1 MIGLRGEIWDLFFV
15 HIFPSVSSV
24 KSILGPMASTA
35 TFKFGLQIS
44 KAHGPTKG
52 EGEWGVR
59 GLSSQGLLKGPLFLL
74 PSLRKKKF
82 YPLLLWAF
90 DAHSPYLLNSNFS
103 GFGDLKECSLVFRT
117 HFTNVK
123 N

>member
-1 MIGLRGEIWDLFFV
+1 
-15 HIFPSVSSV
+15 
-24 KSILGPMASTA
+24 MASTA

-44 KAHGPTKG
+44 KSHGPTKRG
-52 EGEWGVR
+52 GRVR
-59 GLSSQGLLKGPLFLL
+59 GLCTSSQGPLKGPLFLL

-103 GFGDLKECSLVFRT
+103 GFGDYIILLAKFEEYKKNLTFIRVTGT
-117 HFTNVK
+117 HLDFQ
-123 N
+123 

>member
-1 MIGLRGEIWDLFFV
+1 MFRT
-15 HIFPSVSSV
+15 S
-24 KSILGPMASTA
+24 GPLASTA
-35 TFKFGLQIS
+35 IFKFDLQIS
-44 KAHGPTKG
+44 KSHGPTKG

-103 GFGDLKECSLVFRT
+103 GFGDYILLAKFEEYKKNLTFIRVTGT
-117 HFTNVK
+117 HLDFQ
-123 N
+123 